1 MYSFFVPIV
10 LQTYPGRLR
19 ESRHLL
25 RLCTW
30 CIGAPIHLLVLG
42 YALPGER
49 RIAFMSQHFVASN
62 ETTSEQNQGKRSRRL
77 FLRSSAVRAGL
88 VVPPSRPGACSTPH
102 TTSKPPTPTNSH
114 QHTTRQHITS
124 AHQVRYP

>member
-10 LQTYPGRLR
+10 LQTYPGLLR

-77 FLRSSAVRAGL
+77 FLRSSAVGAGL
-88 VVPPSRPGACSTPH
+88 VVPASLLVACSTSG
-102 TTSKPPTPTNSH
+102 TTSSSTTSTTSNTH
-114 QHTTRQHITS
+114 Q
-124 AHQVRYP
+124 